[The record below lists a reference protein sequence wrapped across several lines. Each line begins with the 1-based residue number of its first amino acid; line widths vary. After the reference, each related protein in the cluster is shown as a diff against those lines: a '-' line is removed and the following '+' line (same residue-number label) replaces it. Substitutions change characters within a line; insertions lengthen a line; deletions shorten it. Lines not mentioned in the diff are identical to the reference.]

1 MNPFNPILLPVLLR
15 EDEETRRDR
24 RQENEKEGKRED
36 WNEL

>member
-24 RQENEKEGKRED
+24 RQENEKEGKKED
-36 WNEL
+36 